1 MRLIA
6 KLMSPRTRFGK
17 AAGILALLTWA
28 GAWTP
33 VRAEEPLYTELPGPG
48 KTCKIGESYTFT
60 YEFDKTP
67 KMGMIIIKVKL
78 FDKAGARTTGL
89 GLTGRSDMPSM
100 RGGHDSGDVAFKLN
114 RKGDFL
120 LPVNVVMPGEWE
132 IRLVFSRGDEV
143 VFRGAL
149 KFHV

>member
-1 MRLIA
+1 MN
-6 KLMSPRTRFGK
+6 PRTRFGR
-17 AAGILALLTWA
+17 AAGILALLAWA

-78 FDKAGARTTGL
+78 FDKAGARTTEL

-100 RGGHDSGDVAFKLN
+100 RGGPRFGRCRVQAEPE
-114 RKGDFL
+114 R
-120 LPVNVVMPGEWE
+120 
-132 IRLVFSRGDEV
+132 RLTSCP
-143 VFRGAL
+143 
-149 KFHV
+149 